1 MNFLIEKPLTSDLDW
16 AKCIREELIE
26 PKILGKSKV
35 DGILS
40 FSLSFSPSSTPR
52 YVILFRH
59 LIIFFSSFSFSVSY
73 LFCFLFPS
81 FSVFCSPAFL
91 FSVPCFWA
99 PLDVTLVWQLPSS
112 RPTHPS
118 SPHCSQDDGD
128 DDDEDEDED
137 EDDHGVAVI

>member
-59 LIIFFSSFSFSVSY
+59 LIIFFPVSA
-73 LFCFLFPS
+73 FLFPS
-81 FSVFCSPAFL
+81 FFVFCFPAFL
-91 FSVPCFWA
+91 FSVPQLFCFLFPVSGPHLTLHWCGSCLPPA
-99 PLDVTLVWQLPSS
+99 PLIRLPL
-112 RPTHPS
+112 TTA
-118 SPHCSQDDGD
+118 
-128 DDDEDEDED
+128 
-137 EDDHGVAVI
+137 AVICSSS